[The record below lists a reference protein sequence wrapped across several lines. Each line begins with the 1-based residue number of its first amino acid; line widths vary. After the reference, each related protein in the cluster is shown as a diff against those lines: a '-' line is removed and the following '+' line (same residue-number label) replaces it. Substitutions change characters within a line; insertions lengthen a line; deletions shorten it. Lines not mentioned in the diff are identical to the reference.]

1 MHNLTKYLCC
11 NKLGGETLHI
21 LFIVYTVQ
29 APSGSLV
36 MYLCQKMCIQH
47 SVLHTLLATYMHT
60 NNMHII
66 VKAVSTGVSSKRTRS
81 SIVWSLG
88 ECCFC
93 SEVSIFLTKHH
104 SQRLLAGKVPS
115 KCRELP
121 CMCVCVPAC
130 SSQLQQCQVKA
141 EFKCIAAQR

>member
-29 APSGSLV
+29 APSGSLL
-36 MYLCQKMCIQH
+36 MYLCRRC
-47 SVLHTLLATYMHT
+47 A
-60 NNMHII
+60 
-66 VKAVSTGVSSKRTRS
+66 S
-81 SIVWSLG
+81 SIQSYTLSWQHTCTQTTCISLCKQYRQACRANAPDQALFG
-88 ECCFC
+88 HH
-93 SEVSIFLTKHH
+93 EVSIFLTKHH